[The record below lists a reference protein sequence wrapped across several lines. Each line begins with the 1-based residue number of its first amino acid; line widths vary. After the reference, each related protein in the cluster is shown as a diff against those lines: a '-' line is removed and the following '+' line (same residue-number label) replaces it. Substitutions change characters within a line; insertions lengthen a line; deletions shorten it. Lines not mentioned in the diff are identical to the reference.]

1 MFRKAETIH
10 LFCGSQLKC
19 FFFCSG
25 NWEALRS
32 IHQRLKPPAKWKE
45 PRKGFLYPFRQK
57 NLKQCH
63 PVDFFCLNLCQI
75 CFISSPEV
83 SVWEMLLF
91 FSFMLF
97 NFFPREKSL
106 TLRELAFPLF
116 LRWKI
121 FDHFQ
126 LLYTIGEKMGNSYS
140 YRIELRNFQDTYGVL
155 QNFGHVCLPATTL
168 ESQSWYVL
176 PAYSFILDSSS
187 REKDWNKCLVFFGC
201 KIQKKKDQVWQ
212 STKKDPRKV
221 LGVH

>member
-1 MFRKAETIH
+1 
-10 LFCGSQLKC
+10 
-19 FFFCSG
+19 
-25 NWEALRS
+25 
-32 IHQRLKPPAKWKE
+32 
-45 PRKGFLYPFRQK
+45 
-57 NLKQCH
+57 
-63 PVDFFCLNLCQI
+63 
-75 CFISSPEV
+75 
-83 SVWEMLLF
+83 MLLF

-126 LLYTIGEKMGNSYS
+126 LLYTIGEMGNSYSS

-176 PAYSFILDSSS
+176 PAYSFILD
-187 REKDWNKCLVFFGC
+187 WNKCLVFSDVRY
-201 KIQKKKDQVWQ
+201 KKEGPSLAKH
-212 STKKDPRKV
+212 KKRSKESFRCSLKHFAFWKTQCLKSHWKSLS
-221 LGVH
+221 LGLFIYTYF

>member
-1 MFRKAETIH
+1 MSSGR
-10 LFCGSQLKC
+10 LFC
-19 FFFCSG
+19 
-25 NWEALRS
+25 
-32 IHQRLKPPAKWKE
+32 
-45 PRKGFLYPFRQK
+45 LY
-57 NLKQCH
+57 
-63 PVDFFCLNLCQI
+63 LCQI

-176 PAYSFILDSSS
+176 PAYSFILDSS
-187 REKDWNKCLVFFGC
+187 REKTGISVLYSSDVRYKKRRTKFGKAQK
-201 KIQKKKDQVWQ
+201 KIQGKF
-212 STKKDPRKV
+212 
-221 LGVH
+221 